1 MEGKGDKEVLGE
13 RGSTIEGR
21 DMNRK
26 DKRNIAKAERKIPTL
41 KYKVQEQIRQGKE
54 HKQNRITKNGRKKQT
69 MKEIKIEERNDK
81 VQYKEKVIR

>member
-26 DKRNIAKAERKIPTL
+26 DKRNIA
-41 KYKVQEQIRQGKE
+41 
-54 HKQNRITKNGRKKQT
+54 
-69 MKEIKIEERNDK
+69 
-81 VQYKEKVIR
+81 